1 MSTTARNKHGQA
13 ARVLPQGND
22 SHRLPCR
29 GCTRDCSNYPHCN
42 GKPWRMQAGFAA
54 DGADRTNN
62 LQYAQ

>member
-1 MSTTARNKHGQA
+1 MSTTARDKHGQA

-42 GKPWRMQAGFAA
+42 GKPWRMQDVFAT
-54 DGADRTNN
+54 DGTNRTNN
-62 LQYAQ
+62 LQFAQ